1 MEFGSTGELN
11 SNNRNGD
18 CLSWWSWIFAVQLFF
33 RAELGLSCLILIR
46 FIFSHNFFQ

>member
-18 CLSWWSWIFAVQLFF
+18 CLSCNYFF
-33 RAELGLSCLILIR
+33 EQ
-46 FIFSHNFFQ
+46 N